1 MRYKLFIIVIER
13 RVNIQLIVIV
23 AQKANIKLPNLDS
36 LLTNKSKKKRLKA
49 KLNLM
54 SSSITIRCL
63 QSNN

>member
-13 RVNIQLIVIV
+13 RANIQLIVIV